1 MKTVY
6 ILYRELHFENDESE
20 LPFKSFRIESVHKT
34 EEDAWNELGAYLLF
48 VDSTLEIKR
57 KQVIREDGA
66 DIFVTTPVGIIAVY
80 NFYIEP
86 HSIN

>member
-1 MKTVY
+1 MEIVY

-20 LPFKSFRIESVHKT
+20 MPFKSFSIESVHKT
-34 EEDAWNELGAYLLF
+34 EEDAWNALETYLSFGDNTYGLT
-48 VDSTLEIKR
+48 SR
-57 KQVIREDGA
+57 QVIREDGA

-86 HSIN
+86 HRVF

>member
-1 MKTVY
+1 MELVY
-6 ILYRELHFENDESE
+6 ILYRELHFENCKPEE
-20 LPFKSFRIESVHKT
+20 QFKSFSIESVHKT
-34 EEDAWNELGAYLLF
+34 EEDAWNELGAYLSF

-86 HSIN
+86 HRIN